1 MNGDPYTRKPM
12 DAARTDPETSDDPT
26 RDLREALESR
36 ELRDVGEARIDSLLA
51 EASAAVSYGAN
62 TLRSVRDRYRAAHNE
77 ELARWRAM
85 SDELEAFHIRLP
97 VASPALEPLREVPPG
112 AESAAD
118 AATHAA
124 EAAEAGAAGDRVRA
138 IRSDVTTLGSE
149 LGQHHTELAKLEIA
163 LRNLESTWLFL
174 ERGDASLIGAGEGLP
189 TEIEMRIV
197 EAQES
202 ERSRLAQEIHD
213 GPAQVLSNAIFQV
226 EYIERVLDSDDGL
239 ARTEL
244 HFLREQLRRE
254 LGSVRTF
261 ISQLRPR
268 VLDELGLEG
277 AIADAVALTAAL
289 SELKI
294 TTDLAAPAD
303 RLTEARQ
310 TVVLRI
316 VQEAL
321 QNVRK
326 HGGASSVIVASVIE
340 GEEWILTVRDDG
352 RGFDVEAMVTRGR
365 RNFGLQFMQERAELI
380 GAHFEVQSRT
390 DGGTIVRL
398 AIPIGT

>member
-36 ELRDVGEARIDSLLA
+36 ELRDVGEARIDSLVA

-62 TLRSVRDRYRAAHNE
+62 TLRSVRDRYRTAYND
-77 ELARWRAM
+77 ELTRWRAM
-85 SDELEAFHIRLP
+85 SDELESFHLRMP
-97 VASPALEPLREVPPG
+97 VASPRPG
-112 AESAAD
+112 AVRDAAPSSDATAD

-124 EAAEAGAAGDRVRA
+124 EAAEAGAEDDRVRA

-149 LGQHHTELAKLEIA
+149 LGLHHTELAKLEIA

-268 VLDELGLEG
+268 VLDELGLDG
-277 AIADAVALTAAL
+277 AIADAVARTAEL
-289 SELKI
+289 SELTI
-294 TTDLAAPAD
+294 TTELTAPAD

-352 RGFDVEAMVTRGR
+352 RGFDVEAMVARGR